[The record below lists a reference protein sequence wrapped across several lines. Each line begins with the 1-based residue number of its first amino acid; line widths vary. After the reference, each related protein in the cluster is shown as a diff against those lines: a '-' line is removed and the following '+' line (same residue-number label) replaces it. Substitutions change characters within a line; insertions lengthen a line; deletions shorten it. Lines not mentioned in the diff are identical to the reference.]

1 MITDDQVLQT
11 PYEAAR
17 LLKLFIGVS
26 SIIILHF
33 MYYQYVLFADVD
45 VWKALFVLIEL
56 HGYIYLGD
64 LSVPIINAVC
74 DMVTYALTY
83 RHTEYV
89 RDDLS
94 IYKLLYVA
102 IVYSMPSGSHVEMII
117 GCVVMLL
124 TSYGM
129 DQDLDTK
136 HQIIGCEGL
145 HHQ

>member
-1 MITDDQVLQT
+1 
-11 PYEAAR
+11 
-17 LLKLFIGVS
+17 
-26 SIIILHF
+26 
-33 MYYQYVLFADVD
+33 MYYQVFQTSYEPSQPSKIIYWCIPHDYFHCLYHHYVLFDDVD
-45 VWKALFVLIEL
+45 VWKALLVFIEL
-56 HGYIYLGD
+56 QGQVSLGD
-64 LSVPIINAVC
+64 LAVSIINVVC
-74 DMVTYALTY
+74 DMVTYALKY

-89 RDDLS
+89 RDAIS

>member
-1 MITDDQVLQT
+1 M
-11 PYEAAR
+11 R
-17 LLKLFIGVS
+17 
-26 SIIILHF
+26 
-33 MYYQYVLFADVD
+33 
-45 VWKALFVLIEL
+45 
-56 HGYIYLGD
+56 
-64 LSVPIINAVC
+64 
-74 DMVTYALTY
+74 
-83 RHTEYV
+83 
-89 RDDLS
+89 LS
-94 IYKLLYVA
+94 IGTLNMLEMPYLSINYLYVA